1 MFKYCYKTSCL
12 IWVTTGTLKEKMCKS
27 INSKVPEITS
37 FDKQEAEQS
46 TAKLN

>member
-12 IWVTTGTLKEKMCKS
+12 IWVTTGTLKEIMMQ
-27 INSKVPEITS
+27 IIQLKVPEITS

-46 TAKLN
+46 TAKA